1 MIENHCSRLFL
12 YVTQEKEWFSE
23 VEIRVLFLFYPGG
36 CAYATE
42 FVFVFTVSKMF
53 LNCT

>member
-23 VEIRVLFLFYPGG
+23 VEIRVLFLLSPVEYE
-36 CAYATE
+36 YATE
-42 FVFVFTVSKMF
+42 FCFCFY
-53 LNCT
+53 NY